1 MAEPG
6 NTGVEI
12 DVGVTLQ
19 KLQRQ
24 MDAVEA
30 RIKGGAVRA
39 ENSWK
44 RANTNI
50 SGGFQQANQAATQFS
65 GNGLRQ
71 VSLQLSQVAQQGAVT
86 GDYLRAL
93 SIQMPDLLLA
103 FGTFGAIA
111 GVAAGALIPFVAG
124 LINSGEEAKS
134 FEDTIKDLNTALEGF
149 DKATKASQAPLGD
162 LMAQYGAF
170 ADRASELLV
179 IQRQLAYLDSAS
191 TLSAAA
197 TAATDLFGQLERI
210 TQEGYKAPE
219 WLSQIEET
227 FGNLNPNAVAAVA
240 DALGISTEQAILL
253 TEQIVALQNAANEG
267 PEAVASALRDVI
279 EQLELATGGA
289 FEMNEETRAYYENL
303 LLAEDAALR
312 LAAVD
317 MAASV
322 REARQESELFLANL
336 LQARQQAIAADG
348 QVYGRVGAR
357 GDPRTANQ
365 QGVGE
370 FDPSS
375 VPRVSA
381 ARPSGGG
388 GGGSRRAAPVD
399 PLRGMDPDFL
409 AAVAGRVGEVTN
421 EVNALEQANED
432 LAGVASD
439 AFLSIVTGSESARD
453 AVRNLL
459 GDLAQLFARAGVQ
472 NALTAIG
479 GPGALGGLGSLL
491 RTYDGGGFT
500 GMGVRA
506 GGMDGKGGRL
516 AMVHPNETVIDHT
529 RGQGGVNRRGEHRRQ
544 GRARIERRGRRCRRR
559 DAATALQRPRWWPPC
574 NDAQRRGY

>member
-12 DVGVTLQ
+12 DIGVTLQ
-19 KLQRQ
+19 KIQRQ
-24 MDAVEA
+24 MDAIEK
-30 RIKGGAVRA
+30 RIKGGAVSS
-39 ENSWK
+39 ENAWK

-50 SGGFQQANQAATQFS
+50 SGGFNRANQAATQFS
-65 GNGLRQ
+65 GQGLRQ
-71 VSLQLSQVAQQGAVT
+71 VSLQLSQVAQQGQVT
-86 GDYLRAL
+86 GDYMRAL
-93 SIQMPDLLLA
+93 AVQLPDMAVGFGA
-103 FGTFGAIA
+103 FGILA
-111 GVAAGALIPFVAG
+111 GVAAGALLPLAMNMIR
-124 LINSGEEAKS
+124 SGEEAKS
-134 FEDTIKDLNTALEGF
+134 LEDVLKDLGAAMGEF
-149 DKATKASQAPLGD
+149 EKATKASQSPIGD
-162 LMAQYGAF
+162 LVAEYGVF
-170 ADRASELLV
+170 AERASELLQV
-179 IQRQLAYLDSAS
+179 QRQLAYLDSAS
-191 TLSAAA
+191 SLSAAA
-197 TAATDLFGQLERI
+197 SAATDLFGQLERI
-210 TQEGYKAPE
+210 TQEGYEAPE
-219 WLSQIEET
+219 WLGQIEET

-267 PEAVASALRDVI
+267 PEAVAAALRDVI

-348 QVYGRVGAR
+348 LVYGRVGAR

-381 ARPSGGG
+381 ARSSGGG
-388 GGGSRRAAPVD
+388 GGGSRSAAPVD

-409 AAVAGRVGEVTN
+409 AAVAGRVGEVTS

-439 AFLSIVTGSESARD
+439 AFLSIITGSESARD

-529 RGQGGVNRRGEHRRQ
+529 RGGGSAPISVSIAIDARGA
-544 GRARIERRGRRCRRR
+544 GDSGAGAM
-559 DAATALQRPRWWPPC
+559 AAMPQLKAAVVAAMR
-574 NDAQRRGY
+574 DAQRRGM

>member
-39 ENSWK
+39 ESSWK

-50 SGGFQQANQAATQFS
+50 GGGFQKANQAATQFS
-65 GNGLRQ
+65 GQGLRQ
-71 VSLQLSQVAQQGAVT
+71 VSLQLSQVAQQGQVT
-86 GDYLRAL
+86 GDYMRAL
-93 SIQMPDLLLA
+93 AVQLPDMAVGFGA
-103 FGTFGAIA
+103 FGILA
-111 GVAAGALIPFVAG
+111 GVAAGALLPLA
-124 LINSGEEAKS
+124 INMIRSGDEAKS
-134 FEDTIKDLNTALEGF
+134 LEDVLKDLGAAMGEF
-149 DKATKASQAPLGD
+149 EKATKASQAPLGD
-162 LMAQYGAF
+162 LMAEYGAF

-267 PEAVASALRDVI
+267 PEAVAAALRDVI

-365 QGVGE
+365 QGRGE

-375 VPRVSA
+375 VPRVA
-381 ARPSGGG
+381 ARSSGG

-399 PLRGMDPDFL
+399 PLRGMDPDLL

-453 AVRNLL
+453 AVQNLL
-459 GDLAQLFARAGVQ
+459 GDLAELFARAGVQ
-472 NALTAIG
+472 NLLTGLG
-479 GPGALGGLGSLL
+479 GPSALGGLGSLL

-529 RGQGGVNRRGEHRRQ
+529 RGQGGASVVVNFAIDARGSND
-544 GRARIERRGRRCRRR
+544 GAKVGR
-559 DAATALQRPRWWPPC
+559 DAAPALQRAVVAAL

>member
-12 DVGVTLQ
+12 DIGVTLQ
-19 KLQRQ
+19 KIQRQ
-24 MDAVEA
+24 MDTIEK
-30 RIKGGAVRA
+30 RIRGGAIES
-39 ENSWK
+39 ENAWK
-44 RANTNI
+44 RANANI
-50 SGGFQQANQAATQFS
+50 SGGFNRANQAAAQFS

-86 GDYLRAL
+86 GNYLQAL

-103 FGTFGAIA
+103 FGTFGAVA
-111 GVAAGALIPFVAG
+111 GVAAGALIPFVAN

-149 DKATKASQAPLGD
+149 DKATKASEAPLGD

-267 PEAVASALRDVI
+267 PEAVAAALRDVI

-365 QGVGE
+365 QGRGE

-375 VPRVSA
+375 VPRVA
-381 ARPSGGG
+381 ARSSGG

-439 AFLSIVTGSESARD
+439 AFLSIVTGSDSARD

-491 RTYDGGGFT
+491 RTFDGGGFT

-529 RGQGGVNRRGEHRRQ
+529 RGQGGASVVVNFAIDARGSND
-544 GRARIERRGRRCRRR
+544 GAKVGR
-559 DAATALQRPRWWPPC
+559 DAAPALQRAVVAAF